1 MVNNMELSK
10 RLNWI
15 LEKVDKCE
23 TIIDVGTDHGYIPI
37 KLIKDNIASRVIA
50 SDINKEPLEKARINA
65 SLDGVI
71 EKVDLRLGGGLKT
84 LKSKEVQGIIIAG
97 MGGNLI
103 RDILEADLDKVKDV
117 DYLVLQPAQN
127 PEVLREYLYTHEYEI
142 IDEDICLDEGK
153 YYELFKVKYK
163 KNNITKL
170 EDVFYEIS
178 PVMLKKRTETLKS
191 YIEDKVEKNNK
202 ILNFINDDTEHAKE
216 RKKQLIRKNEILEK
230 FLKDF

>member
-1 MVNNMELSK
+1 MELSK

-37 KLIKDNIASRVIA
+37 KLIKDNIASRVIT

-230 FLKDF
+230 FLEDF

>member
-1 MVNNMELSK
+1 MELSK

-37 KLIKDNIASRVIA
+37 KLIKDNMASKVIA
-50 SDINKEPLEKARINA
+50 SDINKDPLEKARINA

-71 EKVDLRLGGGLKT
+71 EKVDLRLGGGLKP

-117 DYLVLQPAQN
+117 DYLILQPAQN

-153 YYELFKVKYK
+153 YYELFKVKYE

-170 EDVFYEIS
+170 ENIFYEIS
-178 PVMLKKRTETLKS
+178 PVMLKKRTEALKG

-216 RKKQLIRKNEILEK
+216 RKKQLIEKNEVLEK
-230 FLKDF
+230 FLKNF

>member
-1 MVNNMELSK
+1 MELSK

-97 MGGNLI
+97 MGGKLI

-230 FLKDF
+230 FLEDF

>member
-1 MVNNMELSK
+1 MELSK

-37 KLIKDNIASRVIA
+37 KLIKDNIASKVIA
-50 SDINKEPLEKARINA
+50 SDINKDPLEKARINA

-71 EKVDLRLGGGLKT
+71 EKVDLRLGGGLKP

-117 DYLVLQPAQN
+117 DYLILQPAQN

-142 IDEDICLDEGK
+142 IDEDICFDEGK
-153 YYELFKVKYK
+153 YYELFKVKYE

-170 EDVFYEIS
+170 ENIFYEIS
-178 PVMLKKRTETLKS
+178 PVMLKKRTETLKR

-202 ILNFINDDTEHAKE
+202 ILNFINDETEHAKE
-216 RKKQLIRKNEILEK
+216 RKKQLMEKNEILK
-230 FLKDF
+230 KILKDF

>member
-1 MVNNMELSK
+1 MELSK

-230 FLKDF
+230 FLEDF

>member
-1 MVNNMELSK
+1 MELSK

-216 RKKQLIRKNEILEK
+216 RKKQLIRKNEILQK